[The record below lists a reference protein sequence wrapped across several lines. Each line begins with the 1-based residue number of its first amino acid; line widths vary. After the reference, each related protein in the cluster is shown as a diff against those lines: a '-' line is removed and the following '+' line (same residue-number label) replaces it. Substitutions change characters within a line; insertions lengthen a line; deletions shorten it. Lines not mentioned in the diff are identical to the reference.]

1 MKISMRHRSARL
13 SLLGRFGL
21 MTLAV
26 LVALGIAMGVTLKQQ
41 IERRALERA
50 TQLAEV
56 MAELGVAAQL
66 DSADLHV
73 PLTAIRAREL
83 DQVLRTN
90 LFRAHG
96 VERVKV
102 FDADRRIVYSDDR
115 GIVGRVAPPT
125 EDGLIGALNGD
136 AHAELERG
144 MNDDGQGPRML
155 GVYVPLV
162 LGGGTTPHGALEVSL
177 PYEPVA
183 TEIRTD
189 VLTVYLVL
197 GGGLVLLLGTLF
209 RIVSGASRQLRHQAL
224 HDALTDLPNR
234 TFLYERMQRA
244 LGGPGLSA
252 LLLIDLD
259 RFKEVNDTLGHD
271 HGDELLMEVS
281 GRLRGAVRRTDTLAR
296 LGGDE
301 FAVLL
306 CDLPDRGTV
315 IELAGRLRDALRRP
329 FALRGVAVE
338 LEASIGAALS
348 PDHGTDVN
356 ALVQRADVA
365 MYDAKRSKAGI
376 ATYSADRDPYS
387 ADRLALLA
395 ELRRALDGDELVLHY
410 QPKVAVDDGRVIGVE
425 ALVRWQHPE
434 RGLLGPAEFVPLAER
449 TGTAAE
455 LTRWVLDAALAQS
468 RAWRDDGIDLAVAIN
483 LAAANIVDATL
494 PDAVAA
500 ALERHGVPGHR
511 LECEISED
519 TVMADPVRA
528 MDVLGRLRELGLRLS
543 LDDFGTGHSSLAYLK
558 RLPLDEVKID
568 RSFVSGMTEDEND
581 AVIVRSTIDLAR
593 NLGLDVVAEG
603 VENEA
608 ILRGLGDLRCD
619 IAQGFHLSRPLPA
632 AELAAWL
639 AARTAGPEPQ
649 LGTRADEA
657 ATSAP
662 S

>member
-1 MKISMRHRSARL
+1 MRPPTVRL

-26 LVALGIAMGVTLKQQ
+26 LVALGVAMGLTLKGQ

-50 TQLAEV
+50 TQLAQV

-66 DSADLHV
+66 EPADLHG
-73 PLTAIRAREL
+73 PLTPARTRDL
-83 DQVLRTN
+83 DETLQSH
-90 LFRAHG
+90 LFRRHG
-96 VERVKV
+96 VVRVKV
-102 FDADRRIVYSDDR
+102 FDAERRIVYSDDR
-115 GIVGRVAPPT
+115 ALVGTSVAPD
-125 EDGLIGALNGD
+125 EEGLNHALSGSPSAD
-136 AHAELERG
+136 LEHG
-144 MNDDGQGPRML
+144 TQDDGRGDRTL
-155 GVYVPLV
+155 EVYVPLQ
-162 LGGGTTPHGALEVSL
+162 LGGTLTPRGALEVYL
-177 PYEPVA
+177 PYGPVA
-183 TEIRTD
+183 GEIRDD
-189 VLTVYLVL
+189 VFTVYLL
-197 GGGLVLLLGTLF
+197 LAGGLIVLFGTLF

-224 HDALTDLPNR
+224 HDGLTDLPNR
-234 TFLYERMQRA
+234 TYLYRRVERA
-244 LGGPGLSA
+244 IGGHAA

-271 HGDELLMEVS
+271 HGDELLMEVA
-281 GRLRGAVRRTDTLAR
+281 GRLRGALRRGDVLAR

-306 CDLPDRGTV
+306 GDVPDRSV
-315 IELAGRLRDALRRP
+315 VVELAGRLRDALRRP

-348 PDHGTDVN
+348 PEHGTDVN
-356 ALVQRADVA
+356 TLVQRADVA
-365 MYDAKRSKAGI
+365 MYEAKRHRAGI
-376 ATYSADRDPYS
+376 SIYSPDRDPYS

-410 QPKVAVDDGRVIGVE
+410 QPKVAVDGGELTGVE

-434 RGLLGPAEFVPLAER
+434 RGLLGPGEFVPLAER
-449 TGTAAE
+449 TGTAAD
-455 LTRWVLDAALAQS
+455 LTRWVLDAALAQC
-468 RAWRDDGIDLAVAIN
+468 RAWRDAGLDISVAIN
-483 LAAANIVDATL
+483 LAAANIVDTAL

-500 ALERHGVPGHR
+500 ALARHGVPGDR

-528 MDVLGRLRELGLRLS
+528 MEVLGRLRELGLRLS

-568 RSFVSGMTEDEND
+568 RSFVLGMTEDEND

-608 ILRGLGDLRCD
+608 ILRGLGALRCD

-632 AELAAWL
+632 AELEAWL
-639 AARTAGPEPQ
+639 AAREAV
-649 LGTRADEA
+649 TR
-657 ATSAP
+657 SA
-662 S
+662 